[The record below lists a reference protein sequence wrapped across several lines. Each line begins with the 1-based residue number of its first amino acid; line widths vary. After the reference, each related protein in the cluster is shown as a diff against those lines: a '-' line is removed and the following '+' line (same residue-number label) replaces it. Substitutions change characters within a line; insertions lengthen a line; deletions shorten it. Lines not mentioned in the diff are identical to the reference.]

1 MAKIHPNNPTLRNPA
16 FAKKVFQ
23 AAHQPRAWYAVARRL
38 RSSAQAIFEREN
50 PVAQRHYDELQR
62 LGTLAAGGDTTDE
75 YDEIKYPFPNFD
87 AAHMLIAFAIENLLK
102 GLMVAKGIATF
113 SKQELPKILNTHNL
127 AKLHQLA
134 APRAVVP
141 MYALDMLSYMAEW
154 RGRYPLPITADGFW
168 PMDDH
173 GVPRVSGYSWPQ
185 FQTDFLT
192 YCDSLEAEL
201 RALVVELDQPPAS
214 NSP

>member
-16 FAKKVFQ
+16 FANKVFQ

-50 PVAQRHYDELQR
+50 PVARRHYDEFQR
-62 LGTLAAGGDTTDE
+62 LGTLAVGSDITDQ
-75 YDEIKYPFPNFD
+75 YDEIQYPFPNFD
-87 AAHMLIAFAIENLLK
+87 SAHMLIAFAIENLLK
-102 GLMVAKGIATF
+102 GLMVAKGIATL
-113 SKQELPKILNTHNL
+113 SKQELPKILKTHSL
-127 AKLHQLA
+127 ARLHQLA
-134 APRAVVP
+134 IPRAVVP

-154 RGRYPLPITADGFW
+154 RGRYPLPLTADGFW

-201 RALVVELDQPPAS
+201 LALVVESDQPPTAHS
-214 NSP
+214 N